1 MFFGYYSSW
10 LKLLFFYPLKIITA
24 TSTASMAI
32 SKAVIMHRDPK
43 ARQADEAC
51 VLITMAPL
59 AMNMT
64 APAAR
69 MGSSTFFA
77 TCGPINLVM
86 ISKAVGRRKAERVH
100 AQTQSVGLSTVPT
113 APAPTPRQMVIRPNM
128 AIFKKNEALPTS
140 RTIFFDGTCP
150 PSAILVLFQCGMSC
164 GDIPTIFCPR

>member
-1 MFFGYYSSW
+1 MNGFW
-10 LKLLFFYPLKIITA
+10 LLVFMVEVDLFYPLTIITA

-32 SKAVIMHRDPK
+32 SKAVIMYRDPK

-77 TCGPINLVM
+77 LV
-86 ISKAVGRRKAERVH
+86 G
-100 AQTQSVGLSTVPT
+100 Q
-113 APAPTPRQMVIRPNM
+113 
-128 AIFKKNEALPTS
+128 
-140 RTIFFDGTCP
+140 
-150 PSAILVLFQCGMSC
+150 
-164 GDIPTIFCPR
+164 